1 MTRLPTPRWRWI
13 ATGLALGVLAAL
25 FYSLHEP
32 GASLT
37 REGLAAARVRWESQA
52 PASYKLEVT
61 TGGATGSRQSIV
73 VRNGRV
79 VSMTAAGAEAARS
92 AWQYWSVDGLF
103 GFLDTELTNA
113 EHPHQAYGVGSG
125 EVVLRVRFDQRLGY
139 PEYFLRHVM
148 GKKLSIEW
156 HVTGFEPFVAP
167 DSPEDEG
174 LVGTQADASN
184 P

>member
-1 MTRLPTPRWRWI
+1 MTRLRTPRWRWI
-13 ATGLALGVLAAL
+13 ATGLALGVIAAL

-32 GASLT
+32 GDSLT
-37 REGLAAARVRWESQA
+37 REGLAGARDRWQSQA
-52 PASYKLEVT
+52 PPSYKLEVT
-61 TGGATGSRQSIV
+61 TGGATGARQSIV

-125 EVVLRVRFDQRLGY
+125 EVVLRVRFDPHWGY

-156 HVTGFEPFVAP
+156 RITAFEPFVAA
-167 DSPEDEG
+167 DSPPDEAPAS
-174 LVGTQADASN
+174 TQASATA